1 WKLFF
6 LHGGGSAAQILE
18 SKNKS
23 LAEHQNP
30 NTLKR
35 LNEADRAKKI
45 CRINNNK
52 LFKEQE
58 YHDAVRHHTEAIQR
72 NPKEPTVMDSSFW
85 AAMQT
90 KRKPVSP
97 ISFFLI
103 RLSRIHRHFDDL
115 IPSTSN
121 GGWKLFFLHGGGSAA
136 HILESKNKSLAEHQ
150 NPNTLKRLNEADRAK
165 KICRINSN
173 KLFKEQEYHDAVRHH
188 TEAIQ
193 RNPKEPTSEPV
204 SQDYFIFFFFQT
216 RPRGMQDPGIKNILT
231 DLTNRGCKAGYVSG
245 GAEGRTLQALAN
257 TFLELP
263 YVDGHI
269 QFVKGADFND
279 SPSLWWLCT
288 CPYGDDA
295 AATLRGLLNSGDKT
309 QYVIVVTAANPKIF
323 GEVINFTLE
332 ILTVFTYDE
341 ATPGLKAIVSAKVEL
356 QYLHP
361 HVGICTSVG
370 LTANPVVNFS
380 GVIGTSVLAL
390 GTDVCQVSFDTE
402 SGNFKHF
409 NTGVSFT
416 KDDLIAAL
424 TLNDKGENTVVGAE
438 VNHNLK
444 SQVISITVGAQ
455 HSLDPLTTVKARV
468 NNAGIANPLIQ
479 HEWRPKS
486 FITIFG
492 EVDSRGIE
500 KSAKVG
506 FTIALKP

>member
-1 WKLFF
+1 MNLW
-6 LHGGGSAAQILE
+6 E
-18 SKNKS
+18 SPSSS
-23 LAEHQNP
+23 LM
-30 NTLKR
+30 R
-35 LNEADRAKKI
+35 
-45 CRINNNK
+45 
-52 LFKEQE
+52 
-58 YHDAVRHHTEAIQR
+58 
-72 NPKEPTVMDSSFW
+72 
-85 AAMQT
+85 
-90 KRKPVSP
+90 
-97 ISFFLI
+97 
-103 RLSRIHRHFDDL
+103 
-115 IPSTSN
+115 
-121 GGWKLFFLHGGGSAA
+121 
-136 HILESKNKSLAEHQ
+136 
-150 NPNTLKRLNEADRAK
+150 
-165 KICRINSN
+165 
-173 KLFKEQEYHDAVRHH
+173 
-188 TEAIQ
+188 
-193 RNPKEPTSEPV
+193 
-204 SQDYFIFFFFQT
+204 
-216 RPRGMQDPGIKNILT
+216 
-231 DLTNRGCKAGYVSG
+231 
-245 GAEGRTLQALAN
+245 RTLQALAN

-269 QFVKGADFND
+269 QFVKGADTY
-279 SPSLWWLCT
+279 PSQ
-288 CPYGDDA
+288 DH
-295 AATLRGLLNSGDKT
+295 K
-309 QYVIVVTAANPKIF
+309 
-323 GEVINFTLE
+323 NFTADIKVASDSS

-341 ATPGLKAIVSAKVEL
+341 ATPGLKAIVSAKVSDQKSAEMEL

-468 NNAGIANPLIQ
+468 KNAGIANPLIQ